1 MENTTPQTIHMGN
14 KLHYRKKLVNQLL
27 ILALI
32 PATVAVGFM
41 TILLLRE
48 QHAMSQTKHVSDIV
62 KYMVKAS
69 HLIHELQK
77 ERGLSSGY
85 ISISGKEMTGKLN
98 SQRLLTDQKYSIL
111 KRYLDSTDIDH
122 YGQKCCFQIELF
134 LKQLDDLSNVRKD
147 ILSLSITRDQSIDYF
162 SKINKEIISS
172 FQEANITIKDSP
184 LSFPFTACINFIM
197 AKEMVGIE
205 RALMTGFAAED
216 KPVSESDMH
225 KWMRVLKGQDA
236 LFSAFEHQVH
246 VAGKIQED
254 FQNMLSGDNTKMMID
269 IRRQLYEKRGVGNYG
284 LIAADVF
291 AVATWRIDELQKI
304 EDMQMNKILNS
315 AEKYL
320 ARKTNSF
327 ITYIALTVTSVIA
340 IFVLSIINARRIT
353 RPITILSNATK
364 RFASGDLDYNVE
376 IRSKNEIGELAY
388 NFIKMRTQRQ
398 KIEKEREALINKL
411 KYLNKE
417 LEDFAY
423 VVSHDLKAP
432 LRAIH
437 NYADFLQ
444 TDLKGNLE
452 EEQEMY
458 LDRLGKAVRQSEDL
472 IEDILM
478 LSRIGKHQIEI
489 KNIDMETFVQDLI
502 PSLDLPSDVEIVI
515 KDGWPTMDVETTLL
529 KQILQNLILNGIK
542 FNKSSKK
549 TIEIGWHQIDNE
561 FYEFYVK
568 DNGIGI
574 DERFFEKIF
583 RPFQRLHTT
592 KEYEGTG
599 IGLAAV
605 IRAVN
610 MLKWSVRV
618 ESEPGKGS
626 AFYIAIQKTRKEE

>member
-1 MENTTPQTIHMGN
+1 MGNTSPQTIHTGN
-14 KLHYRKKLVNQLL
+14 KPHYRKKLKNQLI

-32 PATVAVGFM
+32 PSAIAVGFM
-41 TILLLRE
+41 VILLLRE
-48 QHAMSQTKHVSDIV
+48 QQAMSQTKRVSDIV
-62 KYMVKAS
+62 KYMVKAN

-77 ERGLSSGY
+77 ERGISSGY
-85 ISISGKEMTGKLN
+85 IGISGMSMVDELN
-98 SQRLLTDQKYSIL
+98 SQRLLTDQKHLIL
-111 KRYLDSTDIDH
+111 KKHLDSMDIDL
-122 YGQKCCFQIELF
+122 YGQKFSI
-134 LKQLDDLSNVRKD
+134 QLDAFFKKLEELPSVREK
-147 ILSLSITRDQSIDYF
+147 ITSLSIKRNQSINYY
-162 SKINKEIISS
+162 SETNKEIIES

-205 RALMTGFAAED
+205 RAIITGFVAED
-216 KPVSESDMH
+216 KPVSASDMH
-225 KWMRVLKGQDA
+225 KWMDVLKGQNA
-236 LFSAFEHQVH
+236 LFSAFEYQIT
-246 VAGKIQED
+246 GEIQKA
-254 FQNMLSGDNTKMMID
+254 FRSMLNGDNTKVMEV
-269 IRRQLYEKRGVGNYG
+269 IREQLYDKSGVGNYG
-284 LIAADVF
+284 LIPLYVF
-291 AVATWRIDELQKI
+291 NIVTWRIDELQKI
-304 EDMQMNKILNS
+304 EDMQTNKILNS
-315 AEKYL
+315 AEKFL

-327 ITYIALTVTSVIA
+327 IIYISLTATSVIA

-364 RFASGDLDYNVE
+364 RFASGEYDYKVE
-376 IRSKNEIGELAY
+376 IESKNEIGELAY

-398 KIEKEREALINKL
+398 KIEKEKEALINKL

-432 LRAIH
+432 LRAIN

-489 KNIDMETFVQDLI
+489 KNIDMETFLQELI

-515 KDGWPTMDVETTLL
+515 KDGWPTMEVETTLL
-529 KQILQNLILNGIK
+529 RQIFQNLILNGIK

-561 FYEFYVK
+561 YYEFFVK

-583 RPFQRLHTT
+583 SPFQRLHTT

-610 MLKWSVRV
+610 MLQWSVRV
-618 ESEPGKGS
+618 ESKTGKGS
-626 AFYIAIQKTRKEE
+626 TFYIAIQKTRKEE

>member
-1 MENTTPQTIHMGN
+1 
-14 KLHYRKKLVNQLL
+14 
-27 ILALI
+27 
-32 PATVAVGFM
+32 
-41 TILLLRE
+41 
-48 QHAMSQTKHVSDIV
+48 
-62 KYMVKAS
+62 
-69 HLIHELQK
+69 LIHELQK
-77 ERGLSSGY
+77 ERGASSGY
-85 ISISGKEMTGKLN
+85 IGIRGEEMAGELN
-98 SQRLLTDQKYSIL
+98 SQRLITDQKYSIL
-111 KRYLDSTDIDH
+111 KRYLDSTDIDQ
-122 YGQKCCFQIELF
+122 YGQKCCEQLELF
-134 LKQLDDLSNVRKD
+134 LKDLDDLSNVRKD
-147 ILSLSITRDQSIDYF
+147 ILSLSITRNQSIDYF

-197 AKEMVGIE
+197 AKEMAGVE
-205 RALMTGFAAED
+205 RALMTGFAADD

-236 LFSAFEHQVH
+236 LFSAFEHQIH
-246 VAGKIQED
+246 VAGKIQEE
-254 FQNMLSGDNTKMMID
+254 FQNVFSGDYTKMIID
-269 IRRQLYEKRGVGNYG
+269 IRRQLYEKHRVGNYE
-284 LIAADVF
+284 LMPLDVF

-304 EDMQMNKILNS
+304 EDMQTNKILHS

-327 ITYIALTVTSVIA
+327 IMYIALTATSVIA

-364 RFASGDLDYNVE
+364 RFASGNLDYKVE

-388 NFIKMRTQRQ
+388 NFIQMRTQRQ
-398 KIEKEREALINKL
+398 KIENEREALINKL

-417 LEDFAY
+417 LEGFAY

-444 TDLKGNLE
+444 TDLKGKLE

-515 KDGWPTMDVETTLL
+515 KDGWPTMDAETTLL
-529 KQILQNLILNGIK
+529 RQIFQNLILNGIK
-542 FNKSSKK
+542 FNKSSIK
-549 TIEIGWHQIDNE
+549 TIEIGWHQRDNE
-561 FYEFYVK
+561 YYEFFVK

-610 MLKWSVRV
+610 MLQWSVRV
-618 ESEPGKGS
+618 ESKPGEGS
-626 AFYIAIQKTRKEE
+626 TFFVTIPKV